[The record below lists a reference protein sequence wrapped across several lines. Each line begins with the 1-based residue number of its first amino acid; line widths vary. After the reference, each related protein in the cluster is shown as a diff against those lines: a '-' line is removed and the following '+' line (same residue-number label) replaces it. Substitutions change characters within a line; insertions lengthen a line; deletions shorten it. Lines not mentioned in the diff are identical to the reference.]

1 MDNIEIYLGPI
12 NDLIRI
18 QLLRKKIKNVHLKV
32 FRSLDVTLS
41 VPEQVSDE
49 WINSFLLSRK
59 EWIDNQIT
67 KYKKTSGYNNLIDI
81 RNGSSTQLLGKD
93 MRIYMEASLS
103 DRICIDEKK
112 IYLYLRDVTDD
123 ELAQKEFSKW

>member
-12 NDLIRI
+12 NGSIRI

-59 EWIDNQIT
+59 EWINNQT
-67 KYKKTSGYNNLIDI
+67 Y
-81 RNGSSTQLLGKD
+81 
-93 MRIYMEASLS
+93 
-103 DRICIDEKK
+103 
-112 IYLYLRDVTDD
+112 
-123 ELAQKEFSKW
+123 